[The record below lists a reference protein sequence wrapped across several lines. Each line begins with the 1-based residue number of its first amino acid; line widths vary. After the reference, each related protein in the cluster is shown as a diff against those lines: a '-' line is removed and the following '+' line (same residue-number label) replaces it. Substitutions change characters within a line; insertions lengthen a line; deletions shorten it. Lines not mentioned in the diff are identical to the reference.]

1 MPEAERVLVPDT
13 NYVSFFYAFNPHPPF
28 DLVAKSGYFCLG
40 FANDD
45 DSGMPNP
52 RTILTHNRPLQ
63 QNNVTFDCPQIH
75 YVETIIEKVGD
86 PSSTVIGYGE
96 LFFGTSSCTSITYSN
111 RYISS

>member
-13 NYVSFFYAFNPHPPF
+13 NYVSFFYAFNPRPPF

-86 PSSTVIGYGE
+86 SSSTVIGYGE
-96 LFFGTSSCTSITYSN
+96 
-111 RYISS
+111 

>member
-1 MPEAERVLVPDT
+1 MPEVERVLVPDT
-13 NYVSFFYAFNPHPPF
+13 NYVSFFYAFNPPPPF
-28 DLVAKSGYFCLG
+28 DLVPKAGYFCLG

-96 LFFGTSSCTSITYSN
+96 LFFGTCS
-111 RYISS
+111 